1 MDKTDGALASPVM
14 QSDDFLQ
21 TLVTRSEPLGSHRAH
36 RLGPHSGIDRRSMVP
51 YYFQLALIMKN
62 EILTGRWP
70 QGARI
75 SGEPTLGQVFDVSR
89 TTVRQA
95 LQHLEAE
102 GLIQRIKG
110 RGTFVASTRPST
122 WLLQSSGGF
131 FHEEVDRMGVNVTS
145 RLLRAEIAEL
155 PTWAS
160 TALEQ
165 SAGDD
170 GVTIERLR
178 YVDGRAALYVIDY
191 LPKAFASSALQLREN
206 ESLYDLLQAREGVRV
221 FGGRRSV
228 KALSVGADLAAL
240 LEVAPRAAL
249 VYIESVAWDAEL
261 RPFHCFASFVR
272 SDRMPIEVQVTRSTS
287 ASGGG
292 FTSAG
297 AARHP

>member
-1 MDKTDGALASPVM
+1 MDETDSAPSSRAVL
-14 QSDDFLQ
+14 SDDFLQ
-21 TLVTRSEPLGSHRAH
+21 GLVTPSEPWGSVRAH
-36 RLGPHSGIDRRSMVP
+36 RLGPHSTIDRRSMVP
-51 YYFQLALIMKN
+51 YYYQIALIMKD

-89 TTVRQA
+89 TTIRQA

-110 RGTFVASTRPST
+110 RGTFVASGRPST

-131 FHEEVDRMGVNVTS
+131 FHEEADRMGVNVTS
-145 RLLRAEIAEL
+145 RLLRAEMAEL
-155 PTWAS
+155 PTWVA

-165 SAGDD
+165 PTNDV

-178 YVDGRAALYVIDY
+178 YADGRVALYVIDY
-191 LPKAFASSALQLREN
+191 LPKRFASSALRLRED
-206 ESLYDLLQAREGVRV
+206 ESLYDLMQAREGVRV
-221 FGGRRSV
+221 FGGRRNV
-228 KALSVGADLAAL
+228 KALSASAELAAL
-240 LEVAPRAAL
+240 LEVAPRAPL

-272 SDRMPIEVQVTRSTS
+272 SDRMPIEVEVTRSTS
-287 ASGGG
+287 ASGDE
-292 FTSAG
+292 FASPVV
-297 AARHP
+297 RHHA

>member
-1 MDKTDGALASPVM
+1 MDMANGAQAPSVM
-14 QSDDFLQ
+14 QDDDFLQ
-21 TLVTRSEPLGSHRAH
+21 TLVTRSDSLAAGRVQ

-89 TTVRQA
+89 TTIRQA

-102 GLIQRIKG
+102 GLIERIKG

-145 RLLRAEIAEL
+145 RLLRAEMAEL
-155 PTWAS
+155 PAWAA

-165 SAGDD
+165 PAGDV

-191 LPKAFASSALQLREN
+191 LPKSFGPSALQLREN
-206 ESLYDLLQAREGVRV
+206 ESLYDLMQAREGVRV

-240 LEVAPRAAL
+240 LEVAPRAPL
-249 VYIESVAWDAEL
+249 VYIESVAWDDEL

-287 ASGGG
+287 AAGGV
-292 FTSAG
+292 FVTP
-297 AARHP
+297 AASRHP